1 MLPGVAVS
9 VLMGNVFYAWQA
21 RRLMRRSGR
30 DDVTA
35 LPYGINTPTMF
46 AYVFLVMGPVYQR
59 TGTRIRLGRLGCW
72 PVF

>member
-59 TGTRIRLGRLGCW
+59 TGDADPAW
-72 PVF
+72 